1 MKIAILGFGTVG
13 RGVYEI
19 LQRKETNDT
28 AQLEAAHIFIRKGK
42 EKTLSVM
49 TDDLDVILEDPECRC
64 VVEVMGGIEPA
75 HTYIL
80 KALRKGKHVVT
91 ANKAVVAAHL
101 EEFLETARPTTSS
114 IRW

>member
-49 TDDLDVILEDPECRC
+49 TCLLYTSD
-64 VVEVMGGIEPA
+64 
-75 HTYIL
+75 
-80 KALRKGKHVVT
+80 
-91 ANKAVVAAHL
+91 AAD
-101 EEFLETARPTTSS
+101 E
-114 IRW
+114 

>member
-75 HTYIL
+75 HVYL
-80 KALRKGKHVVT
+80 KGPAQGQACRHRQQGGRRRSSGGISGNGT
-91 ANKAVVAAHL
+91 AAPGTVSL
-101 EEFLETARPTTSS
+101 
-114 IRW
+114 